1 MSPLLLAAIGGLG
14 VLAAL
19 WGPRLAARLSGRGQ
33 AGAALLAAAIL
44 LALLRQPAVAAPVGL
59 LALTLL
65 RGAIAQARPIPTAGG
80 RSEVKSDALAMW
92 LDHDSGEMG
101 GEVLAGR
108 FAGRELETLDAAELQ
123 DLARELEDDSD
134 SLGLLLAYLD
144 RRRGEAGRAAEG
156 EAKPDDT
163 ATPDPGREMSVAEAL
178 RVLGLSPGATREEV
192 RAAHRRLIKRVHPD
206 LGGSDALAAMINAA
220 KARLDP

>member
-1 MSPLLLAAIGGLG
+1 MSPLLLVALGGLV
-14 VLAAL
+14 VLAIV

-33 AGAALLAAAIL
+33 AGAGLLVAAIL
-44 LALLRQPAVAAPVGL
+44 LAVLRQPALAAPVGL

-65 RGAIAQARPIPTAGG
+65 RGAVAQGRPIPTAGG
-80 RSEVKSDALAMW
+80 RSEVRSDALAMW

-101 GEVLAGR
+101 GDVLSGR
-108 FAGRELETLDAAELQ
+108 FAGRTLETLDAAELQ
-123 DLARELEDDSD
+123 DLARELEDDPD

-144 RRRGEAGRAAEG
+144 RRRGETDG
-156 EAKPDDT
+156 PDAPGDAPET
-163 ATPDPGREMSVAEAL
+163 GREMTPAEAL
-178 RVLGLSPGATREEV
+178 RILGLPPGATAQEV

>member
-1 MSPLLLAAIGGLG
+1 MNPLLLVALGGVV
-14 VLAAL
+14 VLAVV

-33 AGAALLAAAIL
+33 AGAGLLIAAIL
-44 LALLRQPAVAAPVGL
+44 LAVLRQPALAAPVGL
-59 LALTLL
+59 LALTLM
-65 RGAIAQARPIPTAGG
+65 RGAIAQGRPIPTAGG
-80 RSEVKSDALAMW
+80 RSEVRSDALAMW

-101 GEVLAGR
+101 GDVLAGR
-108 FAGRELETLDAAELQ
+108 FAGRRLETLNAAELQ
-123 DLARELEDDSD
+123 DLARELEADPD

-144 RRRGEAGRAAEG
+144 RRRGETADGPDAAGDAQE
-156 EAKPDDT
+156 
-163 ATPDPGREMSVAEAL
+163 PGREMTPAEAL
-178 RVLGLSPGATREEV
+178 RILGLTPGATAEEV

>member
-1 MSPLLLAAIGGLG
+1 MSPLLIVALAGLG
-14 VLAAL
+14 ALAVI
-19 WGPRLAARLSGRGQ
+19 WGPRLGARLSGRGQ
-33 AGAALLAAAIL
+33 AGAGLLVAAIL
-44 LALLRQPAVAAPVGL
+44 LTLLRQPALAAPIGL

-65 RGAIAQARPIPTAGG
+65 RGAIVQGGPIPTDGG

-101 GEVLAGR
+101 GEVLDGR

-123 DLARELEDDSD
+123 DL
-134 SLGLLLAYLD
+134 D
-144 RRRGEAGRAAEG
+144 RRRGERADAEP
-156 EAKPDDT
+156 EDAAPPDS
-163 ATPDPGREMSVAEAL
+163 GREMTTAEAL
-178 RVLGLSPGATREEV
+178 RILGLAPDATREDV

>member
-1 MSPLLLAAIGGLG
+1 MSPLLIVALAGLG
-14 VLAAL
+14 VLAVI

-33 AGAALLAAAIL
+33 AGAGLLVAAIL
-44 LALLRQPAVAAPVGL
+44 LALLRQPALAAPIGL
-59 LALTLL
+59 FALTLL
-65 RGAIAQARPIPTAGG
+65 RGAIAQARPIPTDGG

-92 LDHDSGEMG
+92 LNHDSGEMG

-123 DLARELEDDSD
+123 DLARELEADPD

-144 RRRGEAGRAAEG
+144 RRQGERGDAEPEDAAP
-156 EAKPDDT
+156 PDS
-163 ATPDPGREMSVAEAL
+163 GREMTTAEAL
-178 RVLGLSPGATREEV
+178 RILGLAPDATREEV